1 MKKKSQAEIIQT
13 LSDKELTFHLIFT
26 QLLLLIIALIL
37 GLWLFKDLSSFL
49 SLFRID
55 MQVLTYGVISGILV
69 VMLDFLFMWLLPEA
83 YYDDGGVNKKIFQH
97 RSILQ
102 IFMLTLLIAVSEEL
116 LFRGVIQTHTGIIV
130 ASIIFAIVHIRYWK
144 HWYLVLNVLILS
156 FWLGLV
162 YEISQ
167 HNLITTM
174 VMHFIIDFLLGI
186 QIKRK
191 GN

>member
-1 MKKKSQAEIIQT
+1 LKKKSQAEIIQT